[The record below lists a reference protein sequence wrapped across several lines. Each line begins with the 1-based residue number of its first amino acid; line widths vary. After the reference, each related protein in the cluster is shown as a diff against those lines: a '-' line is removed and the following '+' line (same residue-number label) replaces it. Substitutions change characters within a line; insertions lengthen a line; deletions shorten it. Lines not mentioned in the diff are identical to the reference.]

1 MHKKLLPLFVIS
13 LLALMFYSCSANKE
27 ITKNDSS
34 NETQIPVPK
43 GGVVSEMLEQARQL
57 YVSALAKQELNSTTE
72 TINNYESALR
82 IINNLSYYPSIE
94 QNDAYV
100 ELQKSIIEDYKK
112 YVDGLTEL
120 PVDASFAALEEWMGK
135 TMPEIKPNVTAQ
147 LTTKTPTS
155 IVPADIPLEIN
166 PMVEQWIEYFNG
178 RGRKYMELWLS
189 RSGKYLP
196 MMTRIFKEEGVPQQ
210 LVYLSMV
217 ESGLNPVARSWASAV
232 GMWQFIKQTG
242 RLYGLN
248 SDFYMDERRDPEK
261 STRAAAHHLKDL
273 HNSLGDWYLSL
284 AAYNAGE
291 GRITRAI
298 NRCGESNFWSALK
311 YLPRETQSYVPQYIA
326 VCLIA
331 MDPAKYSFKN
341 IQLEKPVD
349 YDIVKIDGAIDLGY
363 LSKAAGISIENLQ
376 DLNPELTQMC
386 TPNSTGYQLRIPKD
400 KVNLFA
406 SNIQNIPENAK
417 RNYVVHTVRRGETL
431 SKIAA
436 SFGVSKNDLAEANNI
451 SPKTRV
457 YRGIKLKIPITSTV
471 SSDYAYNTNTE
482 TAQEKS
488 SSADDKTAV
497 DDNEENYVSPY
508 ANLNKDS
515 KNQTAPNLTT
525 PDQTVPV
532 QSNPTLVADNN
543 NDLGDDNEESEETVT
558 GDKTAVEK
566 TVANSQAI
574 VPAGKVA
581 VNYMV
586 KKQDNL
592 LGISDMFDVRV
603 SDIRNWNNIPY
614 TKTISVGER
623 ITIYVPEDKKDFYAS
638 LDNQSSIEKTSIKN
652 NIVKNNKVWA
662 YHKVRKGENIRS
674 IAVRYGVAVSDLRS
688 WNNIKG
694 SKLTSGKRLK
704 ILTEKKSS
712 YYAANEKSNSKS
724 NSVYKYK
731 VKRGDSVSE
740 IAAKFG
746 ISVANLKKWNGL
758 RSNHLVAGKVIRIV
772 GNNKISSMGD
782 NTLKTSANV
791 NSYKVKSGESIG
803 AIAEKY
809 KVSAASIRKW
819 NHLRSNKIIAGTN
832 LKIYSDAGVN
842 DISENTAVTK
852 TKTKVDKKVVKKST
866 DYYTVKRGDSL
877 FEIAKKNGVS
887 VDDLK
892 SLNKIDGNKIK
903 KGQKLR
909 ID

>member
-1 MHKKLLPLFVIS
+1 MHKKLLPLFVVS

-27 ITKNDSS
+27 ITKDDSS
-34 NETQIPVPK
+34 KETQVTVSN
-43 GGVVSEMLEQARQL
+43 GGVVSEMLEQARQF
-57 YVSALAKQELNSTTE
+57 YVAALAKQELNSTTE

-82 IINNLSYYPSIE
+82 IINNLSYYPNIE
-94 QNDAYV
+94 QNDAYA

-135 TMPEIKPNVTAQ
+135 TMPEIKPNLNGQQ
-147 LTTKTPTS
+147 LAKKPTS
-155 IVPADIPLEIN
+155 IVSADIPLEIN
-166 PMVEQWIEYFNG
+166 PMVEQWVEYFTG

-196 MMTRIFKEEGVPQQ
+196 MMSRILKEEGVPQQ

-217 ESGLNPVARSWASAV
+217 ESGLNPSARSWASAV

-261 STRAAAHHLKDL
+261 STRAAARHLKDL

-291 GRITRAI
+291 GRITRAV

-331 MDPAKYSFKN
+331 MDPGKYSFNN

-349 YDIVKIDGAIDLGY
+349 YEVVKVDGAIDLGF
-363 LSKAAGISIENLQ
+363 LSRAAGISIETLQ
-376 DLNPELTQMC
+376 DMNPELTQMC
-386 TPNSTGYQLRIPKD
+386 TPNGMPGGYPLHIPKD

-406 SNIQNIPENAK
+406 ANIQNIPESAK
-417 RNYVVHTVRRGETL
+417 RNYVVHTVKRGETL

-436 SFGVSKNDLAEANNI
+436 NFGVSKNDLAEANNI

-457 YRGIKLKIPITSTV
+457 YRGIKLKIPITSSV
-471 SSDYAYNTNTE
+471 SSDNSFNSNTE
-482 TAQEKS
+482 TAQDNS
-488 SSADDKTAV
+488 NSTDDKTAV
-497 DDNEENYVSPY
+497 DENSENYVSPY
-508 ANLNKDS
+508 ANLNKES
-515 KNQTAPNLTT
+515 NNPSTPNLTS
-525 PDQTVPV
+525 PDQTA
-532 QSNPTLVADNN
+532 QNHITPTLVADNTN
-543 NDLGDDNEESEETVT
+543 ESGDENEEIAPSE
-558 GDKTAVEK
+558 KTSVEK
-566 TVANSQAI
+566 TPTSNQEI
-574 VPAGKVA
+574 IPAGKVA
-581 VNYMV
+581 VTYRV

-614 TKTISVGER
+614 TKTISVGESL
-623 ITIYVPEDKKDFYAS
+623 TIFVPGDKKDFYAS
-638 LDNQSSIEKTSIKN
+638 FDNQSSIEKTISKN
-652 NIVKNNKVWA
+652 NIVKNNKVWSF
-662 YHKVRKGENIRS
+662 YKVRKGENIRS
-674 IAVRYGVAVSDLRS
+674 VSLRYGVAVSDLRS

-694 SKLTSGKRLK
+694 NKLTAGKRIK
-704 ILTEKKSS
+704 ILTEKKTS
-712 YYAANEKSNSKS
+712 YYASNEKSNSKG
-724 NSVYKYK
+724 SVYKYK
-731 VKRGDSVSE
+731 VKRGESISE
-740 IAAKFG
+740 IATKFG
-746 ISVANLKKWNGL
+746 ISTVNLKKWNGL
-758 RSNHLVAGKVIRIV
+758 RSNHLVAGKVIKIV
-772 GNNKISSMGD
+772 GDNKVPSLGD
-782 NTLKTSANV
+782 NTTKSSANV
-791 NSYKVKSGESIG
+791 NSYKIKSRETIG
-803 AIAEKY
+803 MIAERY

-819 NHLRSNKIIAGTN
+819 NHLKSNKILAGTN

-842 DISENTAVTK
+842 DIGDNTPVTK
-852 TKTKVDKKVVKKST
+852 NRSKVEKKSVKKSI
-866 DYYTVKRGDSL
+866 DYYSVKHGDSL
-877 FEIAKKNGVS
+877 FDIAKKNGVS
-887 VDDLK
+887 VADLK
-892 SLNKIDGNKIK
+892 SLNKLDGNKIK

>member
-1 MHKKLLPLFVIS
+1 MRKKLLPLFVIS
-13 LLALMFYSCSANKE
+13 LLALMFYSCGANKE
-27 ITKNDSS
+27 ITKDDSS
-34 NETQIPVPK
+34 KETQIAVPK

-57 YVSALAKQELNSTTE
+57 YVAALAKQELNSTTE

-94 QNDAYV
+94 QNEAFV

-135 TMPEIKPNVTAQ
+135 TMPEIKPNVIGQ

-166 PMVEQWIEYFNG
+166 PMVEQWVEYFTG
-178 RGRKYMELWLS
+178 RGRKYMELWLN

-261 STRAAAHHLKDL
+261 STRAAARHLKDL
-273 HNSLGDWYLSL
+273 HNSLGDWYLAL
-284 AAYNAGE
+284 ASYNAGE
-291 GRITRAI
+291 GRITRAVK
-298 NRCGESNFWSALK
+298 RCGESNFWSAMK

-326 VCLIA
+326 VCLVA
-331 MDPAKYSFKN
+331 MNPAKYSFNDIK
-341 IQLEKPVD
+341 LEKSTD
-349 YDIVKIDGAIDLGY
+349 YDIVRIDGAIDLGF
-363 LSKAAGISIENLQ
+363 LAKAAGISIESLQ
-376 DLNPELTQMC
+376 DINPELTQMC
-386 TPNSTGYQLRIPKD
+386 TPNNTSGGYQLRIPKD
-400 KVNLFA
+400 KVKLFA
-406 SNIQNIPENAK
+406 ANIQNIPENAK

-436 SFGVSKNDLAEANNI
+436 SFGVAKNDLAEANNI

-457 YRGIKLKIPITSTV
+457 YKGIKLKIPITSTV
-471 SSDYAYNTNTE
+471 SSDYSYNTNTE
-482 TAQEKS
+482 TAKDNS
-488 SSADDKTAV
+488 NPADDKTAV
-497 DDNEENYVSPY
+497 DENSENYVSPY
-508 ANLNKDS
+508 ANLNKDT
-515 KNQTAPNLTT
+515 KNLTT
-525 PDQTVPV
+525 PDQTTPD
-532 QSNPTLVADNN
+532 QIPQTLVANKNN
-543 NDLGDDNEESEETVT
+543 EPVDDNEETVT
-558 GDKTAVEK
+558 GEKTAVEK
-566 TVANSQAI
+566 TVVTNQSI

-581 VNYMV
+581 VAYMV

-592 LGISDMFDVRV
+592 LGISDLFDVRV

-614 TKTISVGER
+614 TKTISVGESL
-623 ITIYVPEDKKDFYAS
+623 TIFVPADKKDFYAS
-638 LDNQSSIEKTSIKN
+638 IDNQSSVEKTITKN
-652 NIVKNNKVWA
+652 NIVNNNKIWA
-662 YHKVRKGENIRS
+662 FHKVKKGENIRS
-674 IAVRYGVAVSDLRS
+674 IAVRYGVAVGDLRS

-694 SKLTSGKRLK
+694 NKLVSGKRIK

-712 YYAANEKSNSKS
+712 YYAANGKTNTKSS
-724 NSVYKYK
+724 SVYKYK
-731 VKRGDSVSE
+731 VKRGDSMIE
-740 IAAKFG
+740 IAGKFG

-758 RSNHLVAGKVIRIV
+758 KSNHLVAGKVVKIV
-772 GNNKISSMGD
+772 GDNKNSSLGD
-782 NTLKTSANV
+782 NTSKSSANV

-803 AIAEKY
+803 QISERY
-809 KVSAASIRKW
+809 KVSASSIRKW
-819 NHLRSNKIIAGTN
+819 NHLKSNKIIAGTN
-832 LKIYSDAGVN
+832 LKIYSDAGIN
-842 DISENTAVTK
+842 DLSDNPVVTK
-852 TKTKVDKKVVKKST
+852 SKTKVEKNIPVKKSV

-892 SLNKIDGNKIK
+892 KLNKLNGNKIN
-903 KGQKLR
+903 KGQKIR

>member
-13 LLALMFYSCSANKE
+13 LLALMLNSCGANKE
-27 ITKNDSS
+27 ITKDDNSK
-34 NETQIPVPK
+34 ETQVPVPK
-43 GGVVSEMLEQARQL
+43 GGVVSEMLEQARQF

-94 QNDAYV
+94 QNDAFV

-135 TMPEIKPNVTAQ
+135 TMPDIKPN
-147 LTTKTPTS
+147 LTGQTVAKTPTS
-155 IVPADIPLEIN
+155 IVPADVPLEIN
-166 PMVEQWIEYFNG
+166 SMVEQWVEYFTG

-232 GMWQFIKQTG
+232 GLWQFIKQTG
-242 RLYGLN
+242 RMYGLN

-261 STRAAAHHLKDL
+261 STRAAARHLKDL

-291 GRITRAI
+291 GRITRAV

-311 YLPRETQSYVPQYIA
+311 YLPKETQSYVPQYIA

-331 MDPAKYSFKN
+331 MNPGQYAFNN

-349 YDIVKIDGAIDLGY
+349 FDLVRVDGAIDLGF
-363 LSKAAGISIENLQ
+363 LSKAAGISIEALQ

-386 TPNSTGYQLRIPKD
+386 TPNNTSAGYQLRIPKE
-400 KVNLFA
+400 KVKLFA
-406 SNIQNIPENAK
+406 ANIQNIPENVK
-417 RNYVVHTVRRGETL
+417 RNYVVHTVKKGETL

-436 SFGVSKNDLAEANNI
+436 NFGVSKNDLAETNNI

-471 SSDYAYNTNTE
+471 SSDYSYNTNTE
-482 TAQEKS
+482 TAQ
-488 SSADDKTAV
+488 DKTTTSDEKVAV
-497 DDNEENYVSPY
+497 DDNGENYTSPY
-508 ANLNKDS
+508 SNLNKDN
-515 KNQTAPNLTT
+515 KTT
-525 PDQTVPV
+525 PTTTTPV
-532 QSNPTLVADNN
+532 LIADKNTEPVEE
-543 NDLGDDNEESEETVT
+543 NDEPVT
-558 GDKTAVEK
+558 GDKTTVEK
-566 TVANSQAI
+566 TVLTGTPI

-581 VNYMV
+581 VTYMV

-592 LGISDMFDVRV
+592 LGISDLFDVRV

-614 TKTISVGER
+614 TKTISVGEK
-623 ITIYVPEDKKDFYAS
+623 ITIYVPSDKKDFYAS
-638 LDNQSSIEKTSIKN
+638 LDNQSSIEKTVTKTNNNVVKKN
-652 NIVKNNKVWA
+652 TVWA
-662 YHKVRKGENIRS
+662 YHKVKKHETVRS
-674 IAVRYGVAVSDLRS
+674 IAARYGVDVSELRS
-688 WNNIKG
+688 WNSIRGNKIAV
-694 SKLTSGKRLK
+694 GKRLK

-712 YYAANEKSNSKS
+712 YYASNEKSNTKS
-724 NSVYKYK
+724 SSVYKYK
-731 VKRGDSVSE
+731 VRRGDSISE
-740 IAAKFG
+740 IASKFG

-758 RSNHLVAGKVIRIV
+758 RSNQLVAGKVIKIV
-772 GNNKISSMGD
+772 GDKKTSSLGD
-782 NTLKTSANV
+782 NTTKSSANV

-803 AIAEKY
+803 MIAEKY
-809 KVSAASIRKW
+809 KVSASSIRRW
-819 NHLRSNKIIAGTN
+819 NHLKSNKILAGTS

-842 DISENTAVTK
+842 DISENSSVTK
-852 TKTKVDKKVVKKST
+852 NKSKNDKKVSKVTVKKSV
-866 DYYTVKRGDSL
+866 DYYTVKSGDSL

-892 SLNKIDGNKIK
+892 KLNNLKGNKIN
-903 KGQKLR
+903 KGQKLKV
-909 ID
+909 D